1 MDLEHP
7 TTDTALIAAAV
18 DHADTGRLLDALK
31 GLHPADI
38 ADRIEPLDEE
48 RKRRVFALLD
58 PETAADVLVELND
71 PSREEILEETG
82 PTRLAEIAEEMES
95 DEAADLIAELPEETA
110 AQVLRMMG
118 REEVAEITEL
128 MAYGPETAGGIM
140 QRELLA
146 VREDATVAQAVEAFQ
161 KLAREEDVEDIH
173 NVFVTDRD
181 HRLVGVLPVR
191 RLLLVDASTPIKRVM
206 NPDAVRVRTDVDQEE
221 VAGLFKKYNLLSMP
235 VVDGAD
241 RLVGRITV
249 DDIVD
254 VIAEESGEDILLLGG
269 VHDEDRVFC
278 SPGQSVRKRL
288 PWLAINLGTA
298 LLAAGVVSLF
308 EGTLSRAVRLA
319 VFMPVVAGMGGN
331 AGTQTLTL
339 ITRGIALGELSFANA
354 WRALM
359 KECLVALVNGAAI
372 GLVMAIGTYA
382 WKGDWMLG
390 VVLGLALII
399 NMFVAGAVGTV
410 IPVLLKRIGVD
421 PAVASGIIV
430 TTFTDCCGFFSFL
443 GLATLALRHFHI

>member
-7 TTDTALIAAAV
+7 TIDTAFIV
-18 DHADTGRLLDALK
+18 DALDRSDRSGLLDALK

-48 RKRRVFALLD
+48 SKRRVFGLLD

-71 PSREEILEETG
+71 PSREEIIEETS
-82 PTRLAEIAEEMES
+82 TARLAEIAEEMES
-95 DEAADLIAELPEETA
+95 DEAADLIAELPSETA
-110 AQVLRMMG
+110 AQVLRQMG
-118 REEVAEITEL
+118 SEEVEEITEL
-128 MAYGPETAGGIM
+128 MSYGPETAGGIM

-146 VREDATVAQAVEAFQ
+146 VQEDATVSQAVEAFQ

-173 NVFVTDRD
+173 NVFVVDRD
-181 HRLVGVLPVR
+181 YRLVGVLPIR
-191 RLLLVDASTPIKRVM
+191 RLLLVGASTSINRLM
-206 NPDAVRVRTDVDQEE
+206 DPDVVKVRPGMDQEE
-221 VAGLFKKYNLLSMP
+221 VAALFKKYNLLSIA
-235 VVDGAD
+235 VVDGTD

-278 SPGQSVRKRL
+278 RPGQSVRRRL
-288 PWLAINLGTA
+288 PWLTINLGTA
-298 LLAAGVVSLF
+298 ILAAGVVSLF
-308 EGTLSRAVRLA
+308 EGTLARMVTLA

-339 ITRGIALGELSFANA
+339 ITRGIALGELTFANA
-354 WRALM
+354 WRALV
-359 KECLVALVNGAAI
+359 KECLVALANGVVI
-372 GLVMAIGTYA
+372 GVVMALGTYL
-382 WKGDWMLG
+382 WKGHWMLG
-390 VVLGLALII
+390 CVLGLALII
-399 NMFVAGAVGTV
+399 NMFVAGVVGTV
-410 IPVLLKRIGVD
+410 IPVLLKRVGVD

-430 TTFTDCCGFFSFL
+430 TMFTDVCGFFSFL
-443 GLATLALRHFHI
+443 GLATLALRHFHM

>member
-1 MDLEHP
+1 MTHDRP
-7 TTDTALIAAAV
+7 SVDTAFIASAL
-18 DHADTGRLLDALK
+18 DRADTARLLAALK

-48 RKRRVFALLD
+48 RKRRVFELLD

-71 PSREEILEETG
+71 PSREEILEETS
-82 PTRLAEIAEEMES
+82 TRRLAEIAEEMES

-110 AQVLRMMG
+110 AQVLRMLG
-118 REEVAEITEL
+118 LEEGAEITEL

-146 VREDATVAQAVEAFQ
+146 VQEDATVGQAVEAFQ

-173 NVFVTDRD
+173 NVFVTDADR
-181 HRLVGVLPVR
+181 RLVGVLPIR
-191 RLLLVDASTPIKRVM
+191 RLLLVGADTPIRRLM
-206 NPDAVRVRTDVDQEE
+206 DPDVVRVGTDVDQEE
-221 VAGLFKKYNLLSMP
+221 VAALFKKYNLLSMP
-235 VVDGAD
+235 VVDDAN
-241 RLVGRITV
+241 RPVGRITV

-278 SPGQSVRKRL
+278 PPFQSVRRRL

-298 LLAAGVVSLF
+298 IIAAGVVSLF
-308 EGTLSRAVRLA
+308 EGTLSRMISLA
-319 VFMPVVAGMGGN
+319 VFMPVVAGLGGN

-339 ITRGIALGELSFANA
+339 ITRAIALGELSFANA
-354 WRALM
+354 WRALV
-359 KECLVALVNGAAI
+359 KESLVALANGTAI
-372 GLVMAIGTYA
+372 GIVMAVGTYA
-382 WKGDWMLG
+382 WKGNWMLG

-399 NMFVAGAVGTV
+399 NMFVAGIVGTV
-410 IPVLLKRIGVD
+410 IPVLLKRAGVD

-430 TTFTDCCGFFSFL
+430 TAFTDSCGFFTFL
-443 GLATLALRHFHI
+443 GLASLALNYFHL

>member
-1 MDLEHP
+1 MDLEHR
-7 TTDTALIAAAV
+7 TIDTAFIARAL
-18 DHADTGRLLDALK
+18 DHGERERLLAALK
-31 GLHPADI
+31 SLHPADI
-38 ADRIEPLDEE
+38 ADRIEPLDDE

-71 PSREEILEETG
+71 PSREEILEETA

-128 MAYGPETAGGIM
+128 MAYDPQTAGGIM

-146 VREDATVAQAVEAFQ
+146 VQEDATVAQAVEAFQ

-181 HRLVGVLPVR
+181 HRLVGVLPIR
-191 RLLLVDASTPIKRVM
+191 RLLLVGASTPIGRVM
-206 NPDAVRVRTDVDQEE
+206 DPEVVRVRTNVDQEE
-221 VAGLFKKYNLLSMP
+221 VAALFKKYNLLSMA
-235 VVDGAD
+235 VVDDQD

-254 VIAEESGEDILLLGG
+254 VIEEESGEDLLLLGG

-278 SPGQSVRKRL
+278 HPAQSVRRRL

-298 LLAAGVVSLF
+298 ILAAGVVSLF
-308 EGTLSRAVRLA
+308 EGTLSRMVSLA

-339 ITRGIALGELSFANA
+339 ITRGIALGELTFANA
-354 WRALM
+354 WRALL
-359 KECLVALVNGAAI
+359 KESTVAIANGLAI
-372 GLVMAIGTYA
+372 GVVMAVGTYL
-382 WKGDWMLG
+382 WKGDWTLG

-410 IPVLLKRIGVD
+410 IPVVLKRVGVD

-430 TTFTDCCGFFSFL
+430 TAFTDCCGFFTFL
-443 GLATLALRHFHI
+443 GLATLALRYFHI

>member
-1 MDLEHP
+1 MDLDHS
-7 TTDTALIAAAV
+7 TTDTAFIAAAL

-206 NPDAVRVRTDVDQEE
+206 DPDAVRVRTDVDQEE
-221 VAGLFKKYNLLSMP
+221 VAVLFKKYNLLSMP
-235 VVDGAD
+235 VVDGAN

-278 SPGQSVRKRL
+278 PPGQSVRRRL
-288 PWLAINLGTA
+288 PWLAINLCTA
-298 LLAAGVVSLF
+298 TLAAFVVSLF
-308 EGTLSRAVRLA
+308 EGTLSRVVTLA
-319 VFMPVVAGMGGN
+319 VFMPIVAGLGGN

-359 KECLVALVNGAAI
+359 KECLVALANGTAI
-372 GLVMAIGTYA
+372 GLVMAISTYA

-390 VVLGLALII
+390 VVLGLALVI
-399 NMFVAGAVGTV
+399 NMCVAGVVGTLV
-410 IPVLLKRIGVD
+410 PVLLKRAGVD

-430 TTFTDCCGFFSFL
+430 TAFTDCCGFFSFL